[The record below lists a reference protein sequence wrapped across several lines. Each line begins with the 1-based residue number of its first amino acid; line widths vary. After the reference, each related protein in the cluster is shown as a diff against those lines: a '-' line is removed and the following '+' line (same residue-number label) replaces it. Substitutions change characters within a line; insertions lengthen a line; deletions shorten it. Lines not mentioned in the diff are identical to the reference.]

1 MIKDGVEAQMA
12 IVDTTMVPR
21 DQVLWPAVI
30 MLAGRRCCQLVSETP
45 RVLLPPVEC
54 ETSDGRTIPHRRM

>member
-30 MLAGRRCCQLVSETP
+30 MPDRRTRDV
-45 RVLLPPVEC
+45 RVRGARSV
-54 ETSDGRTIPHRRM
+54 

>member
-1 MIKDGVEAQMA
+1 MA

-30 MLAGRRCCQLVSETP
+30 MLAGRRCCERVSETP
-45 RVLLPPVEC
+45 CVLPPPVES
-54 ETSDGRTIPHRRM
+54 ETSDGRTIPHHRI

>member
-1 MIKDGVEAQMA
+1 MIKDGVEAHMA

-21 DQVLWPAVI
+21 DQVLWPAVN
-30 MLAGRRCCQLVSETP
+30 MLAGRRCCEHLSETP
-45 RVLLPPVEC
+45 RVLLPPAEC

>member
-21 DQVLWPAVI
+21 AQVLWPAVI
-30 MLAGRRCCQLVSETP
+30 MLAGRRCCELVTEMP
-45 RVLLPPVEC
+45 RVLPNMATTDFV
-54 ETSDGRTIPHRRM
+54 G